1 MEPPDTIPNS
11 EVKRCN
17 ADGSVG
23 LPHVR
28 VGHRQVTKYISKL
41 NKNRR
46 TPVELLGFLFMKFTD
61 YFMKRIKVENRNLIS
76 TTSFYFCIAYNII
89 LINIPIYII

>member
-28 VGHRQVTKYISKL
+28 VGHRQVNKYVYEL
-41 NKNRR
+41 NKKHNN
-46 TPVELLGFLFMKFTD
+46 PVSKGWGFCFL
-61 YFMKRIKVENRNLIS
+61 YRILIRVFRILRYDIYHLI
-76 TTSFYFCIAYNII
+76 FYFV
-89 LINIPIYII
+89 

>member
-41 NKNRR
+41 NKKKLNKIRKEE
-46 TPVELLGFLFMKFTD
+46 PQLNNWVFCFLEFTH
-61 YFMKRIKVENRNLIS
+61 YLIK
-76 TTSFYFCIAYNII
+76 
-89 LINIPIYII
+89 